1 MAIAEAFSGTQAVD
15 NATEWSMT
23 TDTAGPDVETDDGV
37 YQIFL
42 DVSDMVTGDQLL
54 ICVYEDVANSSA
66 QQIVYRSVLYGV
78 QPTPIW
84 VSPTFVLTT
93 GWDATLLML
102 SATTCTV
109 EWSIRAVT

>member
-23 TDTAGPDVETDDGV
+23 TDSAGPDSETDDGV

-42 DVSDMVTGDQLL
+42 DLSDMVSGDQLL
-54 ICVYEDVANSSA
+54 ICVYETVDGSA
-66 QQIVYRSVLYGV
+66 QRMFYRSILYGP
-78 QPTPIW
+78 QPFPIW
-84 VSPTFVLTT
+84 VSPTFVMTD

-109 EWSIRAVT
+109 DWSIRAVT

>member
-1 MAIAEAFSGTQAVD
+1 MAIAEAYSGTQAVD

-23 TDTAGPDVETDDGV
+23 TDTAGPDTATADGV

-42 DVSDMVTGDQLL
+42 DLSDMVTGDQLL
-54 ICVYEDVANSSA
+54 IMIYEDTANSTVQRVA
-66 QQIVYRSVLYGV
+66 YRSILYGP

-109 EWSIRAVT
+109 DWSIRAVT